1 MKTIGSHKTRR
12 ALVIGASMGDLFATA
27 LLRRAGW
34 DAQVYERTPVELFG
48 RGAGISTQAELLQ
61 VLDLSGA
68 SLHNLGIT
76 VRERIALNRDGEVV
90 ERLAFEQI
98 MTSWDRCTRSCV
110 QPSLIPF
117 ITSTTTWLR

>member
-1 MKTIGSHKTRR
+1 
-12 ALVIGASMGDLFATA
+12 MGGLFATA

-61 VLDLSGA
+61 VLELSGA

-98 MTSWDRCTRSCV
+98 MTSWDRYTRSCV